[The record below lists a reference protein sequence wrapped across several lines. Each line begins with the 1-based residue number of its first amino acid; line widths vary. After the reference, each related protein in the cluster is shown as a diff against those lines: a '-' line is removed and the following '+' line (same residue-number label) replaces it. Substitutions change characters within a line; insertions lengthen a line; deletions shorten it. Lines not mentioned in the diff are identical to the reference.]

1 MVKLTRRTL
10 LAAGGTTILF
20 GLFGQRAAQATG
32 DNYAF
37 SFDAIE
43 GMRGLSEPL
52 QHQARDEYRRNKR
65 IQQQYLDRYG
75 PLLALQN
82 LEEYLDNA
90 AALHNQDLIT

>member
-32 DNYAF
+32 DAYAF

-52 QHQARDEYRRNKR
+52 QHQARDEYRRSKR
-65 IQQQYLDRYG
+65 IQQQYAGRFG
-75 PLLALQN
+75 PSLGPRK
-82 LEEYLDNA
+82 LEEDLDSA
-90 AALHNQDLIT
+90 AALNNPDVIS